1 MMKIHLDLD
10 CYFVSAERTRDAT
23 LKNRPVVVAKGSDK
37 RIFNPNKKDAVMLGK
52 TGAFN
57 SVMEFRHTK
66 NRTWHDEFMGEDGK
80 ISGIVIAKSY
90 EAKPYGIE
98 TGTTLSRAIEL
109 CPDLIIMPSNHLFY
123 QELSQKLK
131 SFLETKIPLLE
142 QYSIDEFF
150 GDLNGWIDEC
160 DTLEF
165 ITNLR
170 NEIMEKFD
178 LPITIGASRSK
189 WIAKLITDKTKPYG
203 VKVVN
208 DKDVSRFVDN
218 IKIEEFCGVGKAL
231 KDKLNAHKIFTI
243 GELKQRP
250 ILLREQG
257 KIGIDLLARIN
268 GIDDEPIMASSD
280 RKGIGISRN
289 FKAVSCRAEIKR
301 RIVILARYLAYT
313 IIDTHI
319 NPTTFYFKI
328 RYDDKTKFSQS
339 ITQDRLFSESLM
351 INTAI
356 DIITK
361 LDIYKRKKIHHIGI
375 SVTNF
380 TTINHHKTFSLLE
393 YEDDIQKSKLSSALQ
408 KIRNQYG
415 IDMIRYALENDSN
428 NK

>member
-23 LKNRPVVVAKGSDK
+23 LKNRPVVVAKGTDK
-37 RIFNPNKKDAVMLGK
+37 RIFELNKKDAVMLGN

-66 NRTWHDEFMGEDGK
+66 GRTWHDEFMGENGK

-90 EAKPYGIE
+90 ETKPFGIQ
-98 TGTTLSRAIEL
+98 TGTPLSQAL
-109 CPDLIIMPSNHLFY
+109 QMCPELIILPSDHLFY

-131 SFLETKIPLLE
+131 SFLEIKIPLLE

-150 GDLNGWIDEC
+150 GDLGGWIDEC

-170 NEIMEKFD
+170 NEIMHKFD

-203 VKVVN
+203 VRVVGY
-208 DKDVSRFVDN
+208 DEVSDFVN
-218 IKIEEFCGVGKAL
+218 PVKIGEFCGVGKAL

-250 ILLREQG
+250 RLLMEQG
-257 KIGIDLLARIN
+257 KIGSDLLARIN
-268 GIDDEPIMASSD
+268 GVDNEPIIANIQ

-289 FKAVSCRAEIKR
+289 FKAVLCRDEIR
-301 RIVILARYLAYT
+301 RRVIILARYLTHT
-313 IIDTHI
+313 IGDMGL
-319 NPTTFYFKI
+319 NPTTFNFKI
-328 RYDDKTKFSQS
+328 GYENGLKNSQS
-339 ITQDRLFSESLM
+339 ITQNRLFSESFM
-351 INTAI
+351 IELTF
-356 DIITK
+356 DIIEK
-361 LDIYKRKKIHHIGI
+361 LDTFKSRKIHYIGI
-375 SVTNF
+375 SATNF
-380 TTINHHKTFSLLE
+380 LDDKQHTTFSLLE
-393 YEDDIQKSKLSSALQ
+393 YQDDIAKSKLTQALLG
-408 KIRNQYG
+408 IRKRYG
-415 IDMIRYALENDSN
+415 IDMVRYGIESE
-428 NK
+428 K

>member
-1 MMKIHLDLD
+1 VKIHLDLD
-10 CYFVSAERTRDAT
+10 CYFVSAERTRDNR

-37 RIFNPNKKDAVMLGK
+37 RIFNPDKKDAIMLGK

-66 NRTWHDEFMGEDGK
+66 NRTWHDEFMGDNGK

-109 CPDLIIMPSNHLFY
+109 CPDLIIMPSEHLFY
-123 QELSQKLK
+123 QELSNKLK

-150 GDLNGWIDEC
+150 GDLSGWIDEC

-170 NEIMEKFD
+170 DEIMEKFD
-178 LPITIGASRSK
+178 LPITIGASCSK

-203 VKVVN
+203 VKVVY
-208 DKDVSRFVDN
+208 DKDVSEFVHN
-218 IKIEEFCGVGKAL
+218 IKIGEFCGIGKAL
-231 KDKLNAHKIFTI
+231 KDRLNSHKIFTI

-250 ILLREQG
+250 ILLKEQG

-268 GIDDEPIMASSD
+268 GTDDEPIIANSE

-289 FKAVSCRAEIKR
+289 FTAISCRAEIKR
-301 RIVILARYLAYT
+301 RIVILSRYLAYT
-313 IIDTHI
+313 IIDMGI

-328 RYDDKTKFSQS
+328 RYDDKTKYSQS

-361 LDIYKRKKIHHIGI
+361 LDIYKRKKIHYIGI

-380 TTINHHKTFSLLE
+380 TTANHHKTFSLLE

-415 IDMIRYALENDSN
+415 IDMIRYALESNIND
-428 NK
+428 K